1 MDEFILNFVTDADV
15 SINFEYSIVGE
26 ILGETGQVI
35 LAALILVL
43 VLLLIIFDVSL
54 FTSNTHYSYHKF
66 CCDLFILSYLQV
78 VHRTV
83 AAIIG
88 STAAL
93 GVLSMLNKVSIG
105 VPKRL

>member
-54 FTSNTHYSYHKF
+54 CIYLLAIHTTLIINFVVIFSFYHIFRWFTEPW
-66 CCDLFILSYLQV
+66 L
-78 VHRTV
+78 
-83 AAIIG
+83 
-88 STAAL
+88 
-93 GVLSMLNKVSIG
+93 
-105 VPKRL
+105 P

>member
-54 FTSNTHYSYHKF
+54 CIYLLAIHTTLIINSVVIFSFYHIFRWFTEPW
-66 CCDLFILSYLQV
+66 L
-78 VHRTV
+78 
-83 AAIIG
+83 
-88 STAAL
+88 
-93 GVLSMLNKVSIG
+93 
-105 VPKRL
+105 P